1 MCFLRFKI
9 KKWGI
14 QTINLYLCTFLE
26 VLLLFK
32 WCLMDIFTSEFMSR
46 SFQPH
51 QYLCRGLRCPLSLFL
66 ILFSFQ
72 SFLQPL
78 YAQGS
83 ACTCCWFANYWAPG
97 YLNLPA
103 PPLAARWADRQRVT
117 TGELK
122 SPAFPAVGKLSSAL
136 FELTKNKK
144 QDRPS

>member
-1 MCFLRFKI
+1 MSNTNNKSVFVYLFGSIVIIQMMLAGHFHIRVHVKIIPATSVFVPWLALSSFLVP
-9 KKWGI
+9 
-14 QTINLYLCTFLE
+14 NS
-26 VLLLFK
+26 LLFP
-32 WCLMDIFTSEFMSR
+32 IIPPT
-46 SFQPH
+46 
-51 QYLCRGLRCPLSLFL
+51 
-66 ILFSFQ
+66 
-72 SFLQPL
+72 L
-78 YAQGS
+78 YAQGR

-136 FELTKNKK
+136 FDFTKNRK